1 MDTRCREQET
11 AGGGVKSSEAG
22 SFEDGRKSKLTP
34 GCRCHGQKPVMK
46 PRPRHVGSRHAGS
59 LADKRAI
66 DDVLAPSPG
75 SKWGF
80 RGGTRFMAGSQ
91 SCE

>member
-1 MDTRCREQET
+1 MQET
-11 AGGGVKSSEAG
+11 GDSRGGGKERG
-22 SFEDGRKSKLTP
+22 WILFNFQGGRMSKLTP

-46 PRPRHVGSRHAGS
+46 LRHDGSRHAGS

-66 DDVLAPSPG
+66 DDVLAPSPDL
-75 SKWGF
+75 KWGF

-91 SCE
+91 SFE